1 MASLQYLQPNLGP
14 ASDAQLR
21 REIWVLRNEGAIVNP
36 GVVLRCIG
44 SWRWLEASIDETF
57 AASRG
62 FSSPL
67 EATRARE
74 EGLLPL
80 GDLSRPIVVFRPN
93 SALINPKEQPR
104 GPGRFDYLSSDSEQL
119 AHINYGSNEL
129 YGLSDV
135 PRPSAWRIW
144 RLRHAMAQ
152 IQERVAE
159 DIDVCWI
166 PGQAD
171 SEEGGPNHHEAD
183 SNVESARGSHFSRN
197 CKSDRGLKQ
206 DGGRVLPVS
215 GKEPERDS
223 RPVSQEITQLIQN
236 RELQIEALGPD
247 DLEELSSDVDLDDLS
262 SDDVDRIG
270 DSNLPFVNLSTP
282 QTNLFTH
289 IPRQLRQLAAGTP
302 FGSLQERN
310 FSDVSAVLCDWFV
323 CRDFLVRNRSSWPR
337 LRLILLHALF
347 ALAMNDFASNQEGL
361 RGRLQFIVKR
371 CNERLKDDEGMLAYT
386 DMTWTGEEAD
396 GYRSQIPFERM
407 QMDNAEVGWHL
418 HGEQHI
424 VLPMWILPC
433 KYKIPELVPSSPR
446 GYTFELTATWDV
458 IERLGSKG
466 QRAPLV
472 VMVMPEEL
480 LILTFQELVQTG
492 GIGAMPF
499 YAHGEFVARWDYDP
513 QHAGEWA
520 TDKRVPLDDGLPRR
534 VFEIFARLQREAVR
548 GAAQRGLATMT
559 WTQLFDGITKPIRK
573 KPTRKADR

>member
-1 MASLQYLQPNLGP
+1 
-14 ASDAQLR
+14 
-21 REIWVLRNEGAIVNP
+21 
-36 GVVLRCIG
+36 
-44 SWRWLEASIDETF
+44 
-57 AASRG
+57 
-62 FSSPL
+62 
-67 EATRARE
+67 
-74 EGLLPL
+74 
-80 GDLSRPIVVFRPN
+80 
-93 SALINPKEQPR
+93 
-104 GPGRFDYLSSDSEQL
+104 
-119 AHINYGSNEL
+119 
-129 YGLSDV
+129 
-135 PRPSAWRIW
+135 
-144 RLRHAMAQ
+144 
-152 IQERVAE
+152 
-159 DIDVCWI
+159 
-166 PGQAD
+166 
-171 SEEGGPNHHEAD
+171 
-183 SNVESARGSHFSRN
+183 
-197 CKSDRGLKQ
+197 
-206 DGGRVLPVS
+206 
-215 GKEPERDS
+215 
-223 RPVSQEITQLIQN
+223 
-236 RELQIEALGPD
+236 
-247 DLEELSSDVDLDDLS
+247 
-262 SDDVDRIG
+262 
-270 DSNLPFVNLSTP
+270 
-282 QTNLFTH
+282 
-289 IPRQLRQLAAGTP
+289 
-302 FGSLQERN
+302 
-310 FSDVSAVLCDWFV
+310 
-323 CRDFLVRNRSSWPR
+323 
-337 LRLILLHALF
+337 
-347 ALAMNDFASNQEGL
+347 
-361 RGRLQFIVKR
+361 
-371 CNERLKDDEGMLAYT
+371 MLAYT

-418 HGEQHI
+418 HGSVVVPRCFPQFPLTMNREQHI